1 MITKT
6 IVQALKP
13 FQLASLTLTYFL
25 GVGLVQ
31 YVRGMRSLPMIIEGF
46 VFLLMVVISTEL
58 IVLSERLKERNQWL
72 EGMQERDIR
81 QIKWIILF
89 INAAF
94 LTVATTLVVGWMMR
108 GILWRG
114 LSFLLIV
121 VVVACIGCFL
131 TQVVESARSLK
142 LFLETIIYLILPP
155 ALAFFLQSSD
165 LHPFLT
171 MTMVCLVPSYVA
183 CRLFIQI
190 RQFGFDQKRGSQT
203 IAVKI
208 GWEKS
213 MVFHNAFDFID
224 LFIFCPDRADWLP
237 MVFDLAR
244 ISDFTDW
251 PCRNLVNGAHQTG
264 EKTPLACDANCNC
277 FGIFLPNLLTR
288 FCILDTLKN
297 GLHMLN
303 ERL

>member
-1 MITKT
+1 
-6 IVQALKP
+6 
-13 FQLASLTLTYFL
+13 
-25 GVGLVQ
+25 
-31 YVRGMRSLPMIIEGF
+31 
-46 VFLLMVVISTEL
+46 
-58 IVLSERLKERNQWL
+58 LSDRLKERNQWL
-72 EGMQERDIR
+72 EGMQERHIR
-81 QIKWIILF
+81 QIRWIILF

-94 LTVATTLVVGWMMR
+94 LTVATMLVVGWMMR

-183 CRLFIQI
+183 YRLFIQI

-213 MVFHNAFDFID
+213 MVFHNASI
-224 LFIFCPDRADWLP
+224 
-237 MVFDLAR
+237 
-244 ISDFTDW
+244 
-251 PCRNLVNGAHQTG
+251 
-264 EKTPLACDANCNC
+264 
-277 FGIFLPNLLTR
+277 LLTYL
-288 FCILDTLKN
+288 FFALIALIGFPWFLIWPVFLTLPI
-297 GLHMLN
+297 GLVEIWLM
-303 ERL
+303 ERTRRGKKPLWRVMQTAAALVFFFPIYLLGFAFWIR

>member
-1 MITKT
+1 MIKKT

-72 EGMQERDIR
+72 EGMQERHIR
-81 QIKWIILF
+81 QIRWIILF

-94 LTVATTLVVGWMMR
+94 LTVATMLVVGWMMR

-183 CRLFIQI
+183 YRLFIQI

-213 MVFHNAFDFID
+213 MVFHNASI
-224 LFIFCPDRADWLP
+224 
-237 MVFDLAR
+237 
-244 ISDFTDW
+244 
-251 PCRNLVNGAHQTG
+251 
-264 EKTPLACDANCNC
+264 
-277 FGIFLPNLLTR
+277 LLTYL
-288 FCILDTLKN
+288 FFALIALIGFPWFLIWPVFLTLPL
-297 GLHMLN
+297 GLVEIWLM
-303 ERL
+303 ERTRRGKKPLWRVMQTAAALVFFFPIYLLGFAFWIR

>member
-1 MITKT
+1 MIKKT

-31 YVRGMRSLPMIIEGF
+31 YVRGMRSWSMVFEGF

-58 IVLSERLKERNQWL
+58 IVLSDRLKERNQWL
-72 EGMQERDIR
+72 EGMQERHIR
-81 QIKWIILF
+81 QIRWIILF

-94 LTVATTLVVGWMMR
+94 LTVATMLVVGWMMR

-183 CRLFIQI
+183 YRLFIQI

-213 MVFHNAFDFID
+213 MVFHNASI
-224 LFIFCPDRADWLP
+224 
-237 MVFDLAR
+237 
-244 ISDFTDW
+244 
-251 PCRNLVNGAHQTG
+251 
-264 EKTPLACDANCNC
+264 
-277 FGIFLPNLLTR
+277 LLTYL
-288 FCILDTLKN
+288 FFALIALIGFPWFLIWPVFLTLPI
-297 GLHMLN
+297 GLVEIWLM
-303 ERL
+303 ERTRRGKKPLWRVMQTAAALVFFFPIYLLGFAFWIR

>member
-1 MITKT
+1 MIKKT

-31 YVRGMRSLPMIIEGF
+31 YVRGMRSWSMVFEGF

-72 EGMQERDIR
+72 EGMQERHIR
-81 QIKWIILF
+81 QIRWIILF

-94 LTVATTLVVGWMMR
+94 LTVATMLVVGWMMR

-183 CRLFIQI
+183 YRLFIQI

-213 MVFHNAFDFID
+213 MVFHNASI
-224 LFIFCPDRADWLP
+224 
-237 MVFDLAR
+237 
-244 ISDFTDW
+244 
-251 PCRNLVNGAHQTG
+251 
-264 EKTPLACDANCNC
+264 
-277 FGIFLPNLLTR
+277 LLTYL
-288 FCILDTLKN
+288 FFALIALIGFPWFLIWPVFLTLPI
-297 GLHMLN
+297 GLVEIWLM
-303 ERL
+303 ERTRRGKKPLWRVMQTAAALVFFFPIYLLGFAFWIR